1 MLISSV
7 DRSVPKG
14 VHMLAI
20 IDAPII
26 LGLLILVP
34 FFVILPVWF
43 AWVALTRAGLAGPLA
58 LLLLVPF
65 GILIVFG
72 VLAFAEWPNLPRR
85 RPDLAQTL

>member
-1 MLISSV
+1 
-7 DRSVPKG
+7 
-14 VHMLAI
+14 MLAI
-20 IDAPII
+20 IDLPII
-26 LGLLILVP
+26 LGLLILLP

-65 GILIVFG
+65 GALIVYG

-85 RPDLAQTL
+85 KSDLAQTL

>member
-1 MLISSV
+1 
-7 DRSVPKG
+7 
-14 VHMLAI
+14 MLAI

-26 LGLLILVP
+26 LGIFILVP
-34 FFVILPVWF
+34 FCFLPVWF
-43 AWVALTRAGLAGPLA
+43 AWVALSRAGLAGPLA

>member
-1 MLISSV
+1 
-7 DRSVPKG
+7 
-14 VHMLAI
+14 MLAI

-34 FFVILPVWF
+34 FFAILPVWF

-65 GILIVFG
+65 GIVIVFG
-72 VLAFAEWPNLPRR
+72 VLAFAEWPSLPRPN
-85 RPDLAQTL
+85 PDASQTL